1 MKYKNYIW
9 DFDGTLFDSYPH
21 ICECLLQILERE
33 GIRDNF
39 DAEMVMRYLCVSYG
53 AARDYTGITKEA
65 YRDFVDLQYVTGENE
80 VEPKVV
86 PYDDCE
92 KVLREIML
100 CGGRH
105 FLYTHRNM
113 TAVEHIANFG
123 MSDCFVDRVTSEDKF
138 PSKPAPNAIQALID
152 RNQLDPAETIMIGDR
167 EIDGKSGKNAG
178 IDGALVNYYPRLPD
192 GTSPADVSEMD
203 YVAGSLTELWE
214 MLRNAE

>member
-21 ICECLLQILERE
+21 ICQCLLQILDRE
-33 GIRDNF
+33 GIRDHF
-39 DAEMVMRYLCVSYG
+39 DPEMVMRYLCVSYG
-53 AARDYTGITKEA
+53 AARNYTGISKEA

-80 VEPKVV
+80 TEPKVV
-86 PYDDCE
+86 PFPDCE
-92 KVLREIML
+92 KVLRAIMEA
-100 CGGRH
+100 GGRH

-113 TAVEHIANFG
+113 TAMEHIANFG
-123 MSDCFVDRVTSEDKF
+123 ISDCFADQVTSEDEF
-138 PSKPAPNAIQALID
+138 PSKPAPNAVLALME
-152 RNQLDPAETIMIGDR
+152 RNGLNPAETIMIGDR

-203 YVAGSLTELWE
+203 YVASSLTELWE
-214 MLRNAE
+214 MLKNA